1 MKILWVSNEQLTDLE
16 RIYGDV
22 EIVKF
27 QDNVQ
32 SARQLVEVGEDC
44 EVFAVVLPPALLAD
58 LISPHINQK
67 PVIRSVMERVPTGT
81 MIVNPVTGKEEM
93 EMAMHFVAWEQV
105 DEFRNV
111 THRLKSCSESKC
123 VGEIRHLRAAFA

>member
-1 MKILWVSNEQLTDLE
+1 MKILWVSRHQLNNEQLADLF

-22 EIVKF
+22 EIVNF
-27 QDNVQ
+27 QDTVK
-32 SARQLVEVGEDC
+32 SAKQLVEVGEDC

-58 LISPHINQK
+58 LININQK

-81 MIVNPVTGKEEM
+81 MIANPVTGKEEM

-105 DEFRNV
+105 DELRIV
-111 THRLKSCSESKC
+111 THRL
-123 VGEIRHLRAAFA
+123 